1 MMVAK
6 HNYEMKLEAKFA
18 NLSTWCTK
26 TTRFATNVPQALE
39 SLASFCC
46 SSFTIVLAFLA
57 DAVILTVTLFT
68 RTCTSR
74 AHSRIK
80 FAIVFN
86 NDSLAKLGIEVFT
99 ISTS

>member
-1 MMVAK
+1 
-6 HNYEMKLEAKFA
+6 MKLEAKFA

-26 TTRFATNVPQALE
+26 TTRFAANVPQVLE
-39 SLASFCC
+39 SSASFCG

-57 DAVILTVTLFT
+57 DAVILTKTLIT

-74 AHSRIK
+74 AHSWIQ

-86 NDSLAKLGIEVFT
+86 NDSLAKLGIDVFT
-99 ISTS
+99 IGTS

>member
-1 MMVAK
+1 
-6 HNYEMKLEAKFA
+6 MKLEAKFA

-26 TTRFATNVPQALE
+26 TTRFTTNVPQVLE
-39 SLASFCC
+39 SSASFCG

-57 DAVILTVTLFT
+57 DAVILTETLIT

-74 AHSRIK
+74 ANSWFQ

-86 NDSLAKLGIEVFT
+86 NDTPAKLGIEVFT